1 MTAGRKRSP
10 VLPEVPTA
18 AESGYPQLEAET
30 WYGLF
35 APLGTPQPVIDG
47 VAAAVRDAVKEDS
60 YLKAI
65 AVLGAS
71 PVGNTPAEFAA
82 RVRED
87 GQRFGDLV
95 RRFPIQ

>member
-1 MTAGRKRSP
+1 
-10 VLPEVPTA
+10 
-18 AESGYPQLEAET
+18 
-30 WYGLF
+30 
-35 APLGTPQPVIDG
+35 
-47 VAAAVRDAVKEDS
+47 VKEET
-60 YLKAI
+60 YLKSI

-87 GQRFGDLV
+87 GERFGELV